1 MATAA
6 KIWLRATAVSLAA
19 SVLIVTAGCSAVPV
33 TVESFAAQSPPPP
46 RASAPTQPGYV
57 GLIDPD
63 WAQRTAV
70 ATGIPILAVLA
81 YGGAAIRS
89 EEAFPGCSLGWNTI
103 AAIGLVESD
112 HGRYGGAEVGA
123 DFRAVPEIFGVVL
136 DGGDTLNIPD
146 SDGGA
151 VDGIVDYDRAVGP
164 MQLIPQTWAS
174 FPSDGNGDG
183 VPDPHNLSDAAI
195 AGANHMCRAVA
206 GDMSTPDGWRE
217 GIAAYNTALT
227 YAGKVAD
234 AANRYRD
241 SAD

>member
-6 KIWLRATAVSLAA
+6 KIGLSAGVASLAA
-19 SVLIVTAGCSAVPV
+19 SVLIVTAGCSAAVIEGEP
-33 TVESFAAQSPPPP
+33 FAEQSPPPP
-46 RASAPTQPGYV
+46 QASAPTLPGYV

-63 WAQRTAV
+63 WAERTAA
-70 ATGIPILAVLA
+70 ATDIPILALLA
-81 YGGAAIRS
+81 YAGASIRS

-146 SDGGA
+146 SDSGA
-151 VDGIVDYDRAVGP
+151 VDGISDFDRAVGP

-174 FPSDGNGDG
+174 FPSDGDGDG
-183 VPDPHNLSDAAI
+183 VPDPHNISDASI
-195 AGANHMCRAVA
+195 AGANYMCRAVA

-217 GIAAYNTALT
+217 GIAAYNTATT

-241 SAD
+241 AAE